1 MIKMLK
7 VNKTLSIF
15 NSKGSL
21 KKLIS
26 NKDVYFKGFGELYT
40 TKIKFNKVK
49 AWKKHNKMTSNIFI
63 LSGKVQF
70 VFPSASKNKKIIFK
84 KLILSSDGRNH
95 LLIPPKYVFGFKGLH
110 KKESIL
116 INFSNINHNDSE
128 VENFNLNFFDYKW
141 N

>member
-1 MIKMLK
+1 MSKKLK
-7 VNKTLSIF
+7 VNRTQSIY

-26 NKDVYFKGFGELYT
+26 NNDINFKGFGELYT
-40 TKIKFNKVK
+40 TKIKYNKVK

-63 LSGKVQF
+63 LTGKVQF
-70 VFPSASKNKKIIFK
+70 IFPSISKNKKIIFS
-84 KLILSSDGRNH
+84 KLILSADGKNH

-116 INFSNINHNDSE
+116 INFSNINHSDSE